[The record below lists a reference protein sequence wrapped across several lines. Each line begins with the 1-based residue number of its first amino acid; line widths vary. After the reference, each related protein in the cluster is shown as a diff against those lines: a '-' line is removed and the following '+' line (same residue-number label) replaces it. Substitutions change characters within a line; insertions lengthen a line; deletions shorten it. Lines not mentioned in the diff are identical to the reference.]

1 MRWGHDSIG
10 EIEIPDNNYWGAQT
24 ARAILNFP
32 ISGVPI
38 SSHKHLL
45 SSFAMVKIAAA
56 RTNLKLGKL
65 APDIAAAIE
74 GAALEILDGR
84 LHDQF
89 PVDVMQGGAGTSTN
103 MNFNEVLANRALE
116 LSGHERGQYQFIHPN
131 DHVNLSQS
139 TNDTYPTAVRLAIL
153 LSQKTLSAALNALA
167 VTLEQKALEFLDIV
181 KLGRT
186 EMQDAVPMTLGQE
199 FGAFATTIR
208 EDILRLAEASA
219 LLTEVNLGGTAI
231 GTRINADHAYGP
243 VAIEELSGLS
253 GIKLTQSSNL
263 LEASWDMGAFVMFSG
278 VLKRIATKLSKIAND
293 LRLLS
298 SGPRGGFGE
307 IALPPRQPGSSIMPG
322 KVNPVIPEMVNLVC
336 FQVIG
341 YDLAITMASE
351 GGQLQLNA
359 FEPLIAHNLLTS
371 ISLLTN
377 AVTAFTTLCIAGI
390 VARPEKCLANLEAST
405 ATVTALVPII
415 GYERAVTLAKEAL
428 ETGLTIRQL
437 ATALLPDTN
446 VDLILDSK
454 TLSGMILNDESRPK
468 S

>member
-1 MRWGHDSIG
+1 MRYEHDSIG
-10 EIEIPDNNYWGAQT
+10 EIEVRDDVYWGAQT
-24 ARAILNFP
+24 ARALANFP

-38 SSHKHLL
+38 AHHAHLL
-45 SSFAMVKIAAA
+45 SAFAMVKIAAA
-56 RTNLKLGKL
+56 RANAKLGKL
-65 APDIAAAIE
+65 DPAIASSIEAAA
-74 GAALEILDGR
+74 AEIVAGQW
-84 LHDQF
+84 HEQF
-89 PVDVMQGGAGTSTN
+89 PIDVIQGGAGTSTN

-116 LSGHERGQYQFIHPN
+116 LRGYQRGDYAHIHPN

-139 TNDTYPTAVRLAIL
+139 TNDTYPTAVRLAIVL
-153 LSQKTLSAALNALA
+153 AQDALGAAMDGLALA
-167 VTLEQKALEFLDIV
+167 LERKAVEFSDIV

-231 GTRINADHAYGP
+231 GTRINADPAYGP
-243 VAIEELSGLS
+243 IAIAELSSLS
-253 GIKLTQSSNL
+253 GVKLSQSHNL
-263 LEASWDMGAFVMFSG
+263 MEASWDMGAFVMFSG

-322 KVNPVIPEMVNLVC
+322 KVNPVIPEMMNLVC

-341 YDLAITMASE
+341 HDLAITMAAE

-359 FEPLIAHNLLTS
+359 FEPLIAHNTLDSVALLN
-371 ISLLTN
+371 N
-377 AVTAFTTLCIAGI
+377 AVSVFTSLCVDGI
-390 VARPEKCLANLEAST
+390 KGVPENCMRHLEAST
-405 ATVTALVPII
+405 ATVTALVPHI
-415 GYERAVTLAKEAL
+415 GYERAVALAKSAL
-428 ETGLTIRQL
+428 GTGMTIREL
-437 ATALLPDTN
+437 ASAAMPDA
-446 VDLILDSK
+446 DIDRILDAKVLAGLPLHVLGS
-454 TLSGMILNDESRPK
+454 TV
-468 S
+468 